1 MKIIDCVTYFDEPML
16 LEVRMNILNKFV
28 DIFLVIEAQHTH
40 SGKKKRIK
48 F

>member
-16 LEVRMNILNKFV
+16 FEVRMNVLNKFV
-28 DIFLVIEAQHTH
+28 DTFLVIEARHTH
-40 SGKKKRIK
+40 KIK